1 MNDHDKANLKFIMS
15 IHGESLTNFVL
26 QSTPDDINY
35 ALEIIQAA
43 VSELIETHL
52 DYSADDD
59 HQYPDAHKV
68 LQKFRL
74 TK

>member
-35 ALEIIQAA
+35 ALEIIHAA
-43 VSELIETHL
+43 VGELIEKTL
-52 DYSADDD
+52 DHSADDD
-59 HQYPDAHKV
+59 HQFPDAYKV